1 MCQLILTISN
11 LNSWPLVPS
20 LCRILVNSGNRRDL
34 PWGNHF
40 ANKSRIICV
49 FLSYKPGAPCTSPRS
64 RWLPASSW
72 APEPMLNWNPA
83 APAAAF
89 SPPWFS
95 FPAVVPTGGPFW
107 KAYWTFWIPL
117 TSPKADFV
125 SFSLTFPTLQP
136 FLFPCSSI
144 SYTLFYHPLFP
155 LYPLTFNS

>member
-1 MCQLILTISN
+1 MRKLFRKQIKDYLRVSFLQTRGSLHLTQEQMAAR
-11 LNSWPLVPS
+11 LLVSTRAYAKLESGRTCCS
-20 LCRILVNSGNRRDL
+20 LL
-34 PWGNHF
+34 
-40 ANKSRIICV
+40 
-49 FLSYKPGAPCTSPRS
+49 TS
-64 RWLPASSW
+64 
-72 APEPMLNWNPA
+72 
-83 APAAAF
+83 
-89 SPPWFS
+89 
-95 FPAVVPTGGPFW
+95 GPFW